1 MYLVRVRHTTHTTH
15 DTEYVV
21 VNRVDTDLGGSGAL
35 DGSTR
40 KNELESRVINA
51 REIARSRWLMLLWAE
66 SERVAVDTSVGST
79 GVVLP
84 WLNKVEVGALTLR
97 EAVVAVK
104 LKLGGDYRVLAPAVH
119 VERGLGENERASIRY
134 GGSGVGTGS
143 GVDAI
148 KIGGWS
154 GLAAREVRETVFA
167 TSVTAVPLAPLLLYI
182 VYDISGTSVVE
193 HTRRINESGGVLS
206 KRIHAA
212 ERVHGVG

>member
-97 EAVVAVK
+97 EAVLAVE
-104 LKLGGDYRVLAPAVH
+104 LQLGGDDRVLAPAVH
-119 VERGLGENERASIRY
+119 VKRGLGKHEGAGVREGRARSVASDEVGGSVAGLSSGRNSVGSSVIEETRRIDESVRRSRGGTAEGVESIRE
-134 GGSGVGTGS
+134 SINGV
-143 GVDAI
+143 
-148 KIGGWS
+148 
-154 GLAAREVRETVFA
+154 
-167 TSVTAVPLAPLLLYI
+167 
-182 VYDISGTSVVE
+182 SVVE
-193 HTRRINESGGVLS
+193 RLSTESLG
-206 KRIHAA
+206 
-212 ERVHGVG
+212 E